1 MVRLSLSAYEM
12 ELVRKKLG
20 REPTEAEWATIDALW
35 SEHCSYKS
43 SKVYLRSFP
52 STGER
57 VVMGIEDWQDAGAL
71 DVGDGWAI
79 VLKLESHNHPS
90 AIDPFNGAATG
101 VGGIIRDIISKGA
114 VPIAL
119 LDMIRVGNLN
129 KDRNRWLLKNIIKG
143 IGFYGNSIG
152 VPVVGGELSFDETYD
167 DNPLVDVAGIGI
179 VRKDRIVPSIAKQP
193 GLRIVIVG
201 LTGLD
206 GLGGASFASRK
217 LSGENEIGAVQ
228 IADPFAGKIV
238 LDVTLA
244 VADKVDAIKD
254 LGGGGLVVG
263 VTEMANGLGAVVDLD
278 KVPLRVSDLT
288 PEEILVS
295 ETQERMLFAVKEEK
309 VKEVC
314 KEFEYYEYPCAEI
327 GYFTEDSIVRFRY
340 KGKDVVKLPSD
351 LLLSPPL
358 FMWDVKRPT
367 KQAKERPEINIEEAI
382 RKMLI
387 HPDFVSK
394 EWAYSQFDYE
404 VGTSTVI
411 KPGEADASVIVLPNQ
426 KLLAV
431 KGDANPDLCE
441 EDAYECGKYIVAE
454 TYRNLATVGA
464 KGIGIVD
471 HLQFGDPR
479 KPEVYYTFVEALRGI
494 AEAAKFFNTPV
505 VGGKVSFHNENKE
518 GKPIKPTPL
527 VVMAGLVENKFLRP
541 SVENGLSVVMLG
553 LTRNE
558 LRGTFLTK
566 LYGSFGDVPKVRLN
580 EDLLASE
587 LIIQGINEGKVKFA
601 KDVGR
606 GGLVTALFPILI
618 RDFGL
623 EIQTPQIKTDAGDDL
638 LVKLFSESSGRFVVL
653 TDDPEWFIRNKKG
666 VVASIIGKVNSE
678 SHVLKI
684 DGKSLDLSREVENYH
699 HYLYKVMEND

>member
-1 MVRLSLSAYEM
+1 
-12 ELVRKKLG
+12 
-20 REPTEAEWATIDALW
+20 
-35 SEHCSYKS
+35 
-43 SKVYLRSFP
+43 
-52 STGER
+52 
-57 VVMGIEDWQDAGAL
+57 
-71 DVGDGWAI
+71 
-79 VLKLESHNHPS
+79 
-90 AIDPFNGAATG
+90 
-101 VGGIIRDIISKGA
+101 
-114 VPIAL
+114 
-119 LDMIRVGNLN
+119 
-129 KDRNRWLLKNIIKG
+129 
-143 IGFYGNSIG
+143 
-152 VPVVGGELSFDETYD
+152 
-167 DNPLVDVAGIGI
+167 
-179 VRKDRIVPSIAKQP
+179 
-193 GLRIVIVG
+193 
-201 LTGLD
+201 
-206 GLGGASFASRK
+206 
-217 LSGENEIGAVQ
+217 
-228 IADPFAGKIV
+228 
-238 LDVTLA
+238 
-244 VADKVDAIKD
+244 
-254 LGGGGLVVG
+254 
-263 VTEMANGLGAVVDLD
+263 
-278 KVPLRVSDLT
+278 
-288 PEEILVS
+288 
-295 ETQERMLFAVKEEK
+295 
-309 VKEVC
+309 
-314 KEFEYYEYPCAEI
+314 
-327 GYFTEDSIVRFRY
+327 
-340 KGKDVVKLPSD
+340 
-351 LLLSPPL
+351 
-358 FMWDVKRPT
+358 MWDVKRPT
-367 KQAKERPEINIEEAI
+367 KQVKERPEINIEEAI

-618 RDFGL
+618 KDFGL
-623 EIQTPQIKTDAGDDL
+623 EIQTRQIKTDAGDDL

-699 HYLYKVMEND
+699 HYLYKVIEND